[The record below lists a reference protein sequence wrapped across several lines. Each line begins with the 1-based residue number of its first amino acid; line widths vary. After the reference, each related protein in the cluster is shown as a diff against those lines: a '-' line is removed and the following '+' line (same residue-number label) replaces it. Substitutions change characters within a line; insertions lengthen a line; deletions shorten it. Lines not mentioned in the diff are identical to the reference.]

1 METYVIEF
9 NTFEK
14 LKVLKILEALE
25 VKFTKIPLEKEKN
38 DCTSYSLEDYTKML
52 EDAIQSESSIV
63 LENSEDAF
71 QYLMKK

>member
-14 LKVLKILEALE
+14 IKVLKILEALD
-25 VKFTKIPLEKEKN
+25 VKFKKISLEKENN

-63 LENSEDAF
+63 FENSEDAF
-71 QYLMKK
+71 QYLMKQ